1 LGKVEQNRFWFYKK
15 RSKIV
20 FGFFMK
26 FPRAKSTSTS
36 TFNKAFSEAKSQ
48 IAFGFLMKFQRAKST
63 FKNPFL
69 EKVEQNPLF
78 KKDNKTLAPPF
89 PKVDKK
95 EVLGFFLYKSK
106 KIEMLFVC
114 YCNLL

>member
-1 LGKVEQNRFWFYKK
+1 MGVYK
-15 RSKIV
+15 RSK
-20 FGFFMK
+20 K
-26 FPRAKSTSTS
+26 EKRC
-36 TFNKAFSEAKSQ
+36 
-48 IAFGFLMKFQRAKST
+48 
-63 FKNPFL
+63 KNPFL

-95 EVLGFFLYKSK
+95 EVLGVFLYKSK